1 VPQLDLTHIEMLL
14 RIALSVVLGAA
25 IGFERQIRG
34 RPAGLRTIMLI
45 SLGATL
51 FTLCSVITG
60 GMRGV
65 DPTRIAAQI
74 VTGVGFLGAGA
85 IIRGN
90 ASVTGLTTAAGIFA
104 VAAVGTLVGF
114 GAYFPAIM
122 ATAAML
128 ATLMGMGALEERLRL
143 KVPMVTFRMSGPH
156 DTDLADA
163 LRTALSESEVTIE
176 KVVSRHNGEHEVLE
190 FGARLGSE
198 ATARLLE
205 RLRHMGLH
213 VETHTDASVSVGW
226 RGKSLF
232 KRFF

>member
-1 VPQLDLTHIEMLL
+1 MNTEVTHWEMLV
-14 RIALSVVLGAA
+14 RIALSVVLGGA
-25 IGFERQIRG
+25 IGFERQVRG

-60 GMRGV
+60 NMHGV

-85 IIRGN
+85 IIRGQ
-90 ASVTGLTTAAGIFA
+90 ASITGLTTAAGIFA
-104 VAAVGTLVGF
+104 VSAVGTLVGF

-128 ATLMGMGALEERLRL
+128 VTLMGVGSLEERLRL
-143 KVPMVTFRMSGPH
+143 KVPIVTFRMSGPR
-156 DTDLADA
+156 DKDLAEA
-163 LRTALSESEVTIE
+163 LRTALHESEVTIE
-176 KVVSRHNGEHEVLE
+176 QVVSRQNGDHEVLE
-190 FGARLGSE
+190 FGARLGPD
-198 ATARLLE
+198 ATNRLLE
-205 RLRHMGLH
+205 RLRHMGLE
-213 VETHTDASVSVGW
+213 VETHTATSVSVGW
-226 RGKSLF
+226 HGKSFL